1 MEGLSRRLALARR
14 ALGTLRDV
22 LAEPKTA
29 ITRDAAIQRFEYSFE
44 TTWKA
49 AQRHLR
55 DAEGLDPG
63 SPASVI
69 RATHAV
75 GLLDEAAARLGLEM
89 VRDRNLTVHTYNER
103 LADEIYARLRAYME
117 MMESWLSVIERR
129 AGPR

>member
-1 MEGLSRRLALARR
+1 LEELKRRLALARR
-14 ALGTLRDV
+14 ALATLREV
-22 LAEPKTA
+22 LAQPKTA
-29 ITRDAAIQRFEYSFE
+29 IIRDAAIQRFEYSFE

-55 DAEGLDPG
+55 DVEGLDHG

-103 LADEIYARLRAYME
+103 LAEEIFARLQSYLG

-129 AGPR
+129 GGPG